1 MDRLLLS
8 YGQDQ
13 WQRVL
18 SAACKENGE
27 SSAVKNEIDQFT
39 RYLATERNVSSHT
52 LEAYQSDL
60 GQFLEFLLRERGA
73 DATVEMVDH
82 LIIRRF
88 MALLHK
94 SHKKSSIGRKL
105 AAIRAFFKFLLR
117 QGKIARNPAELV
129 STPKKE
135 KHLPFHLTIDE
146 VTALVEAPAGA
157 ELLTLRDR
165 VILETLYSCG
175 IRVSELTGLDVAAL
189 DLDEGLVRVLG
200 KGNKERIVPLGSFAR
215 QAIAAYFALRGNP
228 PADAPLLLNAR
239 GGRLTSRSVGRIVD
253 KYILKLATVKKISPH
268 TLRHSFATHLLEGGA
283 DLRAI
288 QELLGHASLSTT
300 QKYTHVSIDR
310 LMEVYDKAHPKARK
324 QRN

>member
-1 MDRLLLS
+1 
-8 YGQDQ
+8 
-13 WQRVL
+13 
-18 SAACKENGE
+18 
-27 SSAVKNEIDQFT
+27 VKNDIDQFI
-39 RYLATERNVSSHT
+39 RYLATERNVSVHT
-52 LEAYQSDL
+52 QNAYRSDL
-60 GQFLEFLLRERGA
+60 EQFGKFLCEEKG
-73 DATVEMVDH
+73 DEATVNEVNH
-82 LIIRRF
+82 LLIRRY
-88 MALLHK
+88 MALLYK

-105 AAIRAFFKFLLR
+105 AAIRAFFRYLLR
-117 QGKIARNPAELV
+117 RGVVAKNPAEPV

-135 KHLPFHLTIDE
+135 KRVPFHLTIDE
-146 VTALVEAPAGA
+146 VVALVEAPKGG

-175 IRVSELTGLDVAAL
+175 IRVSELTGLDVIHL

-200 KGNKERIVPLGSFAR
+200 KGNKERIVPLGSHAR
-215 QAIAAYFALRGNP
+215 RAVSAYLALRGNP
-228 PADAPLLLNAR
+228 PAVAPLLLNSR
-239 GGRLTSRSVGRIVD
+239 GGRLTSRSVGRIIG

-268 TLRHSFATHLLEGGA
+268 TLRHTFATHLLEGGA

-324 QRN
+324 